1 MSIEGTLMVV
11 KTSQIL
17 SSSSLREPGDS
28 YVSRRSFF
36 HQVAGGIYGTALTFL
51 LNGDLYAGA
60 RSPDQESAG
69 LGFDLKPRPPHFT
82 PKARS
87 VIHLFMNGGPS
98 QMDLF
103 DPKPMLDKQHG
114 KQHYQK

>member
-1 MSIEGTLMVV
+1 MSIEGTFMVV
-11 KTSQIL
+11 NQES
-17 SSSSLREPGDS
+17 GDTALG
-28 YVSRRSFF
+28 RRSFF

-51 LNGDLYAGA
+51 LNRDLYAGV
-60 RSPDQESAG
+60 RSPDQESG
-69 LGFDLKPRPPHFT
+69 RLGFDLKPRPPHFT
-82 PKARS
+82 PKANS

-114 KQHYQK
+114 KQ